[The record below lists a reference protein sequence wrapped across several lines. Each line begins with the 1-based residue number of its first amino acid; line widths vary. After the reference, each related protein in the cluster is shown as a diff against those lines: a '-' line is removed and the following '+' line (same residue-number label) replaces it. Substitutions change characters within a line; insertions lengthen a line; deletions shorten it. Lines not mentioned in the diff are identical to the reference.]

1 MSALPAGFEMLE
13 PYIAVWAV
21 DGSANRSLARANST
35 PEQRQDFYDVMQPI
49 ADTALALLDSKPLAE
64 HDVREKNL
72 MNLCLSLAHVAMAV
86 EAQGDDEAKHAPH
99 REQMI
104 ITRTVA
110 DF

>member
-1 MSALPAGFEMLE
+1 MRSLPAGFEMLE
-13 PYIAVWAV
+13 PHVAHWAIS
-21 DGSANRSLARANST
+21 GSASRSMARANST
-35 PEQRQDFYDVMQPI
+35 AEERQSFYDVMRPI
-49 ADTALALLDSKPLAE
+49 ADAALALLDSKPLAE
-64 HDVREKNL
+64 HDAAENNL

-86 EAQGDDEAKHAPH
+86 EAQGEDEAKHALH